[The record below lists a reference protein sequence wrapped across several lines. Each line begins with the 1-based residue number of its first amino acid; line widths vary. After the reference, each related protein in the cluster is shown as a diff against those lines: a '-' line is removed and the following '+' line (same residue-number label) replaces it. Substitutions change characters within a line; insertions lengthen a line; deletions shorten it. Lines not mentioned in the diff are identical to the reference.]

1 MYTTIPA
8 PTWSSGFDIHLDDL
22 SLEGSDEGDEDDNIA
37 LGKVLVSIFLR
48 IAPST
53 YSLNHAH

>member
-8 PTWSSGFDIHLDDL
+8 APWSSGFDIHLDDL

-37 LGKVLVSIFLR
+37 FGRVLVSAFLKTAR
-48 IAPST
+48 TCTLRNAR
-53 YSLNHAH
+53 